1 MQMSVKSVT
10 FLMQRDDYKR
20 KNIPDYMRIYLN
32 LSVFSL
38 EWQHIFVG
46 TYLSSSI
53 DCRRL
58 SKNRL
63 ALSVESYQFVHP
75 DESTL

>member
-38 EWQHIFVG
+38 EWQHIFVLI
-46 TYLSSSI
+46 Y
-53 DCRRL
+53 
-58 SKNRL
+58 
-63 ALSVESYQFVHP
+63 
-75 DESTL
+75 